1 MSMANLL
8 SALLAAVV
16 LGLVAMHLAGGG
28 RRRDDPPDDTTSR
41 RRTWVAWE
49 IRAVVIGTAGP
60 CAAGIFF
67 SYLSPDYTLPLL
79 LFTAAGFLAADL
91 VAPADEH
98 AHR

>member
-1 MSMANLL
+1 MSMANVL

-16 LGLVAMHLAGGG
+16 LALVSMHAAGG
-28 RRRDDPPDDTTSR
+28 RRRDDPPDDATR
-41 RRTWVAWE
+41 RRRAWVAWE
-49 IRAVVIGTAGP
+49 IRAMVIATAGP

-67 SYLSPDYTLPLL
+67 GYVSPEYTLPLL
-79 LFTAAGFLAADL
+79 LYTAAGFLAAGL